1 MAEEKKIG
9 PCMCRYWCRTLARI
23 RADDVEHVRLD
34 DLAAYYRAWGI
45 DLSFPQGLDFDHDP
59 TDARRSG

>member
-1 MAEEKKIG
+1 
-9 PCMCRYWCRTLARI
+9 MCRYWCRTLARI

-34 DLAAYYRAWGI
+34 DLAVYYRAWGI